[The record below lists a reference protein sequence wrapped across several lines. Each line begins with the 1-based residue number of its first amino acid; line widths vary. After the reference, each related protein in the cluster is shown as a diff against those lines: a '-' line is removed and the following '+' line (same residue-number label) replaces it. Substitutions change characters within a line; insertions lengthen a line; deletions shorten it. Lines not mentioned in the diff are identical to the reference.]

1 MAEGKPGVTVIE
13 HKNFNEYPTS
23 LLKLLE
29 GAEGLFTFQATTK
42 PGKFTQLFATVKG
55 ECEQPLIEM
64 AHKIPAFKP
73 YSLQPA
79 FVDSVSDE
87 AVKQATANRQLPLS
101 YRVLGAFTPLIRNFI
116 PSIVSPTQDI
126 GLAATVL
133 AMGDGK
139 GLDGSGVSEGGRIL
153 SNEAIRR
160 IAKDGFTS
168 G

>member
-1 MAEGKPGVTVIE
+1 MICQG
-13 HKNFNEYPTS
+13 
-23 LLKLLE
+23 
-29 GAEGLFTFQATTK
+29 ATTK